1 MLKQTNKITR
11 EYAPVFKPIYKS
23 DVHYSLYVL
32 HGGRFSGKSY
42 AIADVMTNDFESL
55 TDSNFILIRNTA
67 TNAKES
73 AYTLMRELAI
83 EKGQASKHNYKMSSM
98 EVTHLYNGNRIIT
111 IGVDTHTAEN
121 IKSYSNIARV
131 WVEEGAYLDETVF
144 MAIFNTIIRFDKS
157 KMFVSFNPKYEDDF
171 LYHNFVTNKHP
182 KALSIRANY
191 IDNPFLI
198 DSAREWAD
206 YEKTRDY
213 ELWEHEYMG
222 VPKIRGDNA
231 FIKSESFNKAVDRY
245 DYEAHTVNP
254 QNRDLPCII
263 GVDPATGNSKDDTA
277 IVVRQGGAFEILYV
291 GKDYK
296 STEVL
301 AEVIIGFMDTF
312 NTDIVFYDAG
322 GGMTNGVIS
331 YINPRRPQSMA
342 GTQRAVVYMQGAPQP
357 HRRQIDGLRSR
368 IDEKDTYLNKRAQIW
383 GRMRDW
389 LIDTAGIDL
398 EIPHMER
405 VRKELLSMQL
415 AENSE
420 SKDKI
425 QLMDKHKSR
434 SLGIASPDIADAL
447 SLTFAESEERLQ
459 NIAKRGSNDNMIKY
473 INIDYGQK
481 YYGDR

>member
-1 MLKQTNKITR
+1 MEQTKTITR
-11 EYAPVFKPIYKS
+11 GYAPVFKPIYK
-23 DVHYSLYVL
+23 DEVHYSLYVL

-42 AIADVMTNDFESL
+42 AIADVMTNDFEKL
-55 TDSNFILIRNTA
+55 QNGNFILIRNTA
-67 TNAKES
+67 TDAKES
-73 AYTLMRELAI
+73 AYALMRKLSI

-98 EVTHLYNGNRIIT
+98 EVTHIYNGNRIIT
-111 IGVDTHTAEN
+111 IGVDKHTEDK
-121 IKSYSNIARV
+121 IKSYDNIARV
-131 WVEEGAYLDETVF
+131 WVEEGAYLDEAVF
-144 MAIFNTIIRFDKS
+144 MAIFNTIIRFHKS
-157 KMFVSFNPKYEDDF
+157 KMFVSFNPQYEDDY
-171 LYHNFVTNKHP
+171 LYHRFVTNDDP
-182 KALSIRANY
+182 NALSIRANY
-191 IDNPFLI
+191 IDNPFLEPAARRVA
-198 DSAREWAD
+198 DS
-206 YEKTRDY
+206 EKIRDY
-213 ELWEHEYMG
+213 KSWEHYYMG

-231 FIKSESFNKAVDRY
+231 FIQSEIFDKAIHRY

-277 IVVRQGGAFEILYV
+277 IVVRQGGAFEVLYV

-301 AEVIIGFMDTF
+301 AEVIMDFMDTF
-312 NTDIVFYDAG
+312 NTDLVFYDAG

-357 HRRQIDGLRSR
+357 YRKQIDGGLRSR

-447 SLTFAESEERLQ
+447 SLTFAESDERLQ
-459 NIAKRGSNDNMIKY
+459 NISKRGNSNDMVKY
-473 INIDYGQK
+473 VNIDYGHK